1 MDANSAM
8 EFGFDTL
15 PLTLLTS
22 IVFLLGGMCMHEE
35 YKVEDKKRARNS
47 RYAAGTTVRRNRGGP

>member
-1 MDANSAM
+1 M